1 MALVNKDAAIMVR
14 DAEAKE
20 KLMATACELI
30 EDTEKTALL
39 EKNIGKLALPD
50 AAMTIVDEIYR
61 ILKK

>member
-1 MALVNKDAAIMVR
+1 MVR

-61 ILKK
+61 ILT